1 MPKRIADPEL
11 AEYHDRIGAEE
22 YKKQYTSLYE
32 KTKYNRRYSRRKYEN
47 SDSRI
52 QALKEKY
59 KNGVPKGE
67 INKMLGIK
75 EKKNEV

>member
-1 MPKRIADPEL
+1 MPKRISDPEL

-32 KTKYNRRYSRRKYEN
+32 KTKYNRKYNRRYSGRKYVN
-47 SDSRI
+47 SDSKI

-59 KNGVPKGE
+59 KNGVPEKE

-75 EKKNEV
+75 E